1 MNIFELKDLVNNF
14 TEKNIISYISVLNCL
29 TNVYN
34 NEDELE
40 FLIENF
46 KDYVLSLPENIKIFI
61 IFEMN
66 DIIGSGT
73 LVIESKIIHGFGKV
87 GHIEDIVIDNKYQS
101 KGYGSKLINFLIEKS
116 KDMGCYKVVLNCE
129 DDKVSFYEK
138 NTPENCRF
146 KISKKVSYYF
156 K

>member
-1 MNIFELKDLVNNF
+1 MNIFELKDLVNSFN
-14 TEKNIISYISVLNCL
+14 EKNIISYISVLNCL
-29 TNVYN
+29 TNVYDD
-34 NEDELE
+34 DEELI

-46 KDYVLSLPENIKIFI
+46 KDYVLSLPDNIKIFI

-87 GHIEDIVIDNKYQS
+87 GHIEDIVIDNNHQS

-116 KDMGCYKVVLNCE
+116 KDIGCYKVVLNCE
-129 DDKVSFYEK
+129 DDKISFYEK

>member
-34 NEDELE
+34 NEDELK

-46 KDYVLSLPENIKIFI
+46 KDYVLSLPDNIKIFI
-61 IFEMN
+61 IFEMD

-116 KDMGCYKVVLNCE
+116 KDMGCYKVVLNCD

-138 NTPENCRF
+138 NTPENCNF
-146 KISKKVSYYF
+146 KVNRKVSYYF

>member
-34 NEDELE
+34 NEDELK

-46 KDYVLSLPENIKIFI
+46 KDYVLSLPDNIKIFI
-61 IFEMN
+61 IFEMD

-116 KDMGCYKVVLNCE
+116 KDMGCYKVVLNCD

-138 NTPENCRF
+138 NTPEHCNF
-146 KISKKVSYYF
+146 KVNRKVSYYF